1 MRRYYFL
8 HTELMSPEAPAV
20 IVAKVERLE
29 QLKERKHELFEESLK
44 LDEVIEAEEKELNSI
59 KGVLFDY
66 VDEKDVKQE
75 CPVEKVNILLKGVS
89 NSKF

>member
-29 QLKERKHELFEESLK
+29 QLKERKHKLFEESLK
-44 LDEVIEAEEKELNSI
+44 LNDIIEAEEKELNSI

-66 VDEKDVKQE
+66 IDEKDVQPE
-75 CPVEKVNILLKGVS
+75 HPVEKVNILLKGVS